1 MDSSKKTLVK
11 LSIKIDLRGVYMEE
25 YLWRLILFLI
35 HTFILA
41 VLFHVYW
48 KRIFKNQLVNLL
60 FLFIFMP
67 RWINSN
73 KFELIH
79 LCENLKSTLTLSI
92 NV

>member
-35 HTFILA
+35 HTLILA

-60 FLFIFMP
+60 FLFIFML